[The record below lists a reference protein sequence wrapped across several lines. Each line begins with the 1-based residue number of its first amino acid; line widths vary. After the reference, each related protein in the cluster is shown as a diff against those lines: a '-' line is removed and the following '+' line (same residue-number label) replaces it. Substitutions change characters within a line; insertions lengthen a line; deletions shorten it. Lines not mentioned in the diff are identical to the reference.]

1 MSCDVGVIGLGTMGS
16 NVALLLAEK
25 GLKVAVSAPLR
36 RNTYSN
42 INHFKVYNRS
52 HGKVLDLL
60 KQAEKEGEGKYKLE
74 DCAGLSEMSEKL
86 KLPRYN

>member
-25 GLKVAVSAPLR
+25 GLKVAVSTSLR

-42 INHFKVYNRS
+42 
-52 HGKVLDLL
+52 
-60 KQAEKEGEGKYKLE
+60 
-74 DCAGLSEMSEKL
+74 
-86 KLPRYN
+86 